1 MLTLHQVSKSYN
13 LNRVLNQISFTV
25 NRQDR
30 VGLIGPNGCGKTTLL
45 RLIVGEESPDDG
57 QIVTSPAN
65 LVIGYL
71 PQGFEPDPAAS
82 LETLLARAGGDQV
95 EWERQLAEVAT
106 QMAVAPDDLALQARY
121 DHLLHRLSQAD
132 TGRGAAILTALGLDD
147 LPRDLPAGHLSGG
160 QKTRLSLALILLQ
173 EPDILI
179 LDEPTNH
186 LDISMIEWL
195 ESWLAGF
202 PGGVLVVSHD
212 RTFLNRIATQIVAI
226 DPDSRTA
233 QVYPGNYADYLES
246 YLQARA
252 KQEAQYREQEYEIR
266 RLRQDIAR
274 TFEQARSVERSTT
287 PRQPNVRRLSK
298 KVANKAKSRQKKL
311 DRYIE
316 SDERVEKPKE
326 SWQMKLEFTEMA
338 HLGRDVLRLENLT
351 VGYAA
356 DAPLVSDVS
365 AVLQSGQRIVLTGPN
380 GCGKTT
386 LLRTIAGQIAPLSG
400 QMQFGHTVKLG
411 YMAQE
416 QELLDPES
424 NAVNTIARY
433 AQEPMTE
440 TDIRSFLHYFLFK
453 DDTPTRPNAE
463 LSFGERSRL
472 ALASLVIQGCNLLL
486 LDEPINHLDIP
497 SRSRFEQAL
506 TQFDGT
512 ILAVV
517 HDRYFIDGFA
527 THLWEIEDG
536 RLQTTIRHLAATSA

>member
-1 MLTLHQVSKSYN
+1 
-13 LNRVLNQISFTV
+13 
-25 NRQDR
+25 
-30 VGLIGPNGCGKTTLL
+30 
-45 RLIVGEESPDDG
+45 
-57 QIVTSPAN
+57 
-65 LVIGYL
+65 
-71 PQGFEPDPAAS
+71 
-82 LETLLARAGGDQV
+82 
-95 EWERQLAEVAT
+95 
-106 QMAVAPDDLALQARY
+106 
-121 DHLLHRLSQAD
+121 
-132 TGRGAAILTALGLDD
+132 
-147 LPRDLPAGHLSGG
+147 
-160 QKTRLSLALILLQ
+160 
-173 EPDILI
+173 
-179 LDEPTNH
+179 
-186 LDISMIEWL
+186 
-195 ESWLAGF
+195 
-202 PGGVLVVSHD
+202 D

-287 PRQPNVRRLSK
+287 PRQPNVRRLAK

-365 AVLQSGQRIVLTGPN
+365 VVLQSGQRIALTGPN

-416 QELLDPES
+416 QELLDPAL

-536 RLQTTIRHLAATSA
+536 RLQTTIRSLAAASA